1 MNLTS
6 QEFTHLLTY
15 EDGRKYIFARSEKQ
29 QAEEKTLPLRPFLTF
44 RSGKVKEDGK
54 KLSARE
60 VRTRMSNDHGALRL
74 YNHGRN
80 LHIIGMG
87 IAMPGSFMFGYDLGT
102 RLGGGEGDNAML
114 ITSGG
119 LIVIGLILTNSSV
132 NNIKNALNLYN
143 SRVPT
148 EQESLDLS
156 FGFTQSG
163 VGFTL
168 RF

>member
-1 MNLTS
+1 MRIS
-6 QEFTHLLTY
+6 
-15 EDGRKYIFARSEKQ
+15 EDPR
-29 QAEEKTLPLRPFLTF
+29 
-44 RSGKVKEDGK
+44 
-54 KLSARE
+54 
-60 VRTRMSNDHGALRL
+60 ALRL

-87 IAMPGSFMFGYDLGT
+87 IAMPGSFMFGHDLGT
-102 RLGGGEGDNAML
+102 RLGGGEGDNSML

-119 LIVIGLILTNSSV
+119 LIVIGWILANSSE
-132 NNIKNALNLYN
+132 NYIKNALNLYN
-143 SRVPT
+143 SRVPA
-148 EQESLDLS
+148 EQESLELS